1 MRLLR
6 REERTMR
13 GLVVLGALTLF
24 GGSFAFAEEK
34 VDAKAAGAG
43 RGLFLQ
49 YCTSCHGTDAKG
61 AGPAAASLKAPV
73 PDLTTLP
80 QKNGK
85 FDEARVRTSI
95 EGTQAKTA
103 HGTRDMPVWGKVF
116 ESRPTKPGAGWAQT
130 DIWNLTQYIQSIQAP
145 VSK

>member
-1 MRLLR
+1 
-6 REERTMR
+6 MR
-13 GLVVLGALTLF
+13 GLVLVGGLAWF
-24 GGSFAFAEEK
+24 GVSLASAEEK
-34 VDAKAAGAG
+34 VDAKAVGVG

-61 AGPAAASLKAPV
+61 AGPAAASLKV

-80 QKNGK
+80 QKDGK

-95 EGTQAKTA
+95 EGTKAKTA

-116 ESRPTKPGAGWAQT
+116 ESRPAKPGAGWAQT
-130 DIWNLTQYIQSIQAP
+130 DIWTLTQYIQSIQAP
-145 VSK
+145 PASK